1 VNVVVGFSKK
11 MNVEQASMMA
21 LSFASLAA
29 LAPAVLRLGTVSES
43 LWRVAA
49 LGAIATI
56 TTSIVTA
63 LRVRRH
69 RYTLRTLALGGSAV
83 EPSDVEGLRTMPNT
97 AVASH
102 LLIGFIAS
110 LALAFPGIR
119 PVELGAEV
127 ARELALLGV
136 MTSLATSIPAFVL
149 FQAGVAR
156 LLEASPL
163 QPVTD
168 QLETLAER
176 NIPQRSSRQ
185 NWVFAVAVPVA
196 LVGVGGA
203 LASYAHLRAITNHSR
218 QATAVALG
226 RGVVGAGE
234 TRRSAGQKAAIETAE
249 KLGYEVE
256 IRDSSSE
263 DPTPGKVT
271 RTADDR
277 LAIELPLAEGSV
289 GVRYASELGA
299 SASAPL
305 FLVAIFFALLA
316 VLAAQAMARLLAGDL
331 SRVALRLRT
340 LGTEEVLHGEE
351 GAPRFEG
358 RFHAVGELFDAAL
371 ALADRFRVFAAAQE
385 RALEARENARR
396 ARGLLFASVS
406 HDLKSPL
413 NAILGFADSIDRLE
427 LGASQ
432 CESLDLIST
441 RGRELVALIET
452 ILDAARIEAGQ
463 LELDQRRLG
472 VAAWLANA
480 AKLARELGLESGDLR
495 VEVGEDLPLTDV
507 DPVYLPRALAVIIA
521 HALRAPTIEGGSAT
535 VTVRASQLAGEDRVR
550 IEIDHGATSITAG
563 ELSALFDRK
572 TSSRGRGLSLGLS
585 IARTIFERHGG
596 AIEVHGDPQGAP
608 LVLAFVP
615 AATSSPR
622 KPHEH

>member
-1 VNVVVGFSKK
+1 MNVAVAFSKK
-11 MNVEQASMMA
+11 TIVEQALMTA
-21 LSFASLAA
+21 LSFAVLASLSADGDGSDA
-29 LAPAVLRLGTVSES
+29 VSEI

-49 LGAIATI
+49 VGGVAAIAVSGWTF
-56 TTSIVTA
+56 
-63 LRVRRH
+63 LRVRPH
-69 RYTLRTLALGGSAV
+69 RFTLRTLALGGSAI
-83 EPSDVEGLRTMPNT
+83 EPSDVEGLRILPNGS
-97 AVASH
+97 VASH
-102 LLIGFIAS
+102 LVIGSLAALS
-110 LALAFPGIR
+110 LALPGFR
-119 PVELGAEV
+119 PLALGAEV
-127 ARELALLGV
+127 ARELALLGI

-149 FQAGVAR
+149 FQSGVAR
-156 LLEASPL
+156 LLETAPL
-163 QPVTD
+163 EPVTE
-168 QLETLAER
+168 QLQTLAAR
-176 NIPQRSSRQ
+176 KIPQKSSRQ
-185 NWVFAVAVPVA
+185 NLIFAVAVPVA

-203 LASYAHLRAITNHSR
+203 LASYAHLRAITNSSR
-218 QATAVALG
+218 HATAVAIG

-234 TRRSAGQKAAIETAE
+234 TRRSAGQKAAIETASR
-249 KLGYEVE
+249 LGYEVVLE
-256 IRDSSSE
+256 AEGSAEEAPFGD
-263 DPTPGKVT
+263 VT

-277 LAIELPLAEGSV
+277 LAITLPLAEGSV
-289 GVRYASELGA
+289 SVRYTSELGF

-305 FLVAIFFALLA
+305 FLVAISFALLA
-316 VLAAQAMARLLAGDL
+316 MLAAQAVARLVASDL
-331 SRVALRLRT
+331 SRVAQRLRT
-340 LGTEEVLHGEE
+340 LGTEEVLHSEE
-351 GAPRFEG
+351 RATRFEG
-358 RFHAVGELFDAAL
+358 RFRAVGELFDAAL

-413 NAILGFADSIDRLE
+413 NAILGFADSIDPLE
-427 LGASQ
+427 LSPSQ
-432 CESLDLIST
+432 RESLDLIST

-463 LELDQRRLG
+463 LELDRRRLTVG
-472 VAAWLANA
+472 AWLASA

-495 VEVGEDLPLTDV
+495 VELGEELPLTDV

-535 VTVRASQLAGEDRVR
+535 VTVRASLLAGDDRVR
-550 IEIDHGATSITAG
+550 IEIDHGATSITAS

-615 AATSSPR
+615 VAKTP
-622 KPHEH
+622 

>member
-1 VNVVVGFSKK
+1 
-11 MNVEQASMMA
+11 M
-21 LSFASLAA
+21 
-29 LAPAVLRLGTVSES
+29 
-43 LWRVAA
+43 
-49 LGAIATI
+49 
-56 TTSIVTA
+56 
-63 LRVRRH
+63 
-69 RYTLRTLALGGSAV
+69 
-83 EPSDVEGLRTMPNT
+83 
-97 AVASH
+97 
-102 LLIGFIAS
+102 
-110 LALAFPGIR
+110 
-119 PVELGAEV
+119 
-127 ARELALLGV
+127 
-136 MTSLATSIPAFVL
+136 
-149 FQAGVAR
+149 
-156 LLEASPL
+156 
-163 QPVTD
+163 
-168 QLETLAER
+168 
-176 NIPQRSSRQ
+176 
-185 NWVFAVAVPVA
+185 AVPVA

-218 QATAVALG
+218 HATAVALG
-226 RGVVGAGE
+226 RGVVGSGE
-234 TRRSAGQKAAIETAE
+234 TRRSAGQKAAIETAG
-249 KLGYEVE
+249 KLGYVVE

-263 DPTPGKVT
+263 DPAPGGVT

-277 LAIELPLAEGSV
+277 LAIEIPLTEGSV
-289 GVRYASELGA
+289 GVRYASELGV

-305 FLVAIFFALLA
+305 FLVAISFALLA

-351 GAPRFEG
+351 AAPRFEG

-371 ALADRFRVFAAAQE
+371 ALAERFRVFAAAQE

-432 CESLDLIST
+432 RESLDLIST

-463 LELDQRRLG
+463 LELDQRRMG

-480 AKLARELGLESGDLR
+480 AKLARELGLEAGDLR
-495 VEVGEDLPLTDV
+495 VEVGEDLPPTDV

-521 HALRAPTIEGGSAT
+521 HALRAPTIDGGRAT
-535 VTVRASQLAGEDRVR
+535 VTVRASQLASDDRVR

-572 TSSRGRGLSLGLS
+572 SSSHGRGLSLGLS

-615 AATSSPR
+615 AAKSG
-622 KPHEH
+622 